1 MVMRYG
7 PRLWKLRVL
16 QAEIRMIIRPSP
28 NSKCTPI
35 RLLLANESGYYLD
48 MHLYKE
54 VLDTMSGTMKFEAW
68 PGTGKPGHLHDLPI
82 STPYMTK
89 DYLQLK
95 RFQAQSNGTTYIYD
109 FPDMFQ
115 AALIKI
121 WEEYLEMHPEMQMP
135 AQVMQ
140 CMELVIESANPT
152 RLVEM
157 RRVPGENECGMVAWR
172 ITIFT
177 PEYPDGRDI
186 IVIGNDITHLLGV
199 FGPKEDMLFQKASE
213 RARSLKI
220 PRIYLSANSGA
231 RIGLAE
237 EVKNAFQ
244 VKFFVNLFCQ
254 FTNRLMFIINRLR
267 GLMTKI
273 QTKALTIF
281 I

>member
-16 QAEIRMIIRPSP
+16 QAEIRMIIRSSP
-28 NSKCTPI
+28 NSKCTPF

-54 VLDTMSGTMKFEAW
+54 VLDPASGTMKFEAW
-68 PGTGKPGHLHDLPI
+68 HNAGKPGPLHDLPI

-115 AALIKI
+115 AALAKI
-121 WEEYLEMHPEMQMP
+121 WEEYLDIRPDVEMP
-135 AQVMQ
+135 AQMMQ
-140 CMELVIESANPT
+140 CMELVIDPTNPT

-157 RRVPGENECGMVAWR
+157 KRVPGENDCGMVAWR
-172 ITIFT
+172 ITLFT

-199 FGPKEDMLFQKASE
+199 FGPKEDMVFQKASE
-213 RARSLKI
+213 RARAMRI

-237 EVKNAFQ
+237 EVKGQFQ
-244 VKFFVNLFCQ
+244 VFHFDILEDFANLHILD
-254 FTNRLMFIINRLR
+254 RLVR
-267 GLMTKI
+267 
-273 QTKALTIF
+273 
-281 I
+281 